1 MNRFFSFKSWWTT
14 FLIDCSWTQSIE
26 CDSECDVDVVVT
38 YGVCARW
45 PVSWRWWRLTWSV
58 LKNVP
63 NRENR
68 KLCRSLMTLVWLLVC
83 SCLGCSR
90 VIVLFV
96 LSRGHELLFYAVSLS
111 IVVVLLLLFCCVWKH
126 TTKRNR
132 GTVFSQLVG
141 LSRCSDKWF
150 LLWNK
155 MYFSPF
161 SFNEIKTH

>member
-1 MNRFFSFKSWWTT
+1 MDRFFSFKSWWTT

-96 LSRGHELLFYAVSLS
+96 LSRGHELLFYAVSLYCCCSSSS
-111 IVVVLLLLFCCVWKH
+111 ILLCLKTYNQKKQRYSILL
-126 TTKRNR
+126 TSR
-132 GTVFSQLVG
+132 TVQMFRQMVFTL
-141 LSRCSDKWF
+141 K
-150 LLWNK
+150 
-155 MYFSPF
+155 
-161 SFNEIKTH
+161 

>member
-1 MNRFFSFKSWWTT
+1 M
-14 FLIDCSWTQSIE
+14 IDCSWTQSIE
-26 CDSECDVDVVVT
+26 YDSECVVDVVVT

-45 PVSWRWWRLTWSV
+45 PVSWRWWRPTWSV

-68 KLCRSLMTLVWLLVC
+68 KLCRSLMALVWLLVC

-96 LSRGHELLFYAVSLS
+96 LSRGHELLFYTVSLYCCSSSS
-111 IVVVLLLLFCCVWKH
+111 IFCVWKH

-132 GTVFSQLVG
+132 GTVFSSLVG
-141 LSRCSDKWF
+141 LSRFSDKWF
-150 LLWNK
+150 FPWNK
-155 MYFSPF
+155 IYFSPF
-161 SFNEIKTH
+161 SFNEIKTHKLSRIVT